1 MQNHKKWLLVGIV
14 CAASVLSG
22 CGKVANSVGKEI
34 EKKTSTV
41 ASAVT
46 AESYKFTLNDGPA
59 ACLNAYKEK
68 IGQDFKILDFSTYYV
83 LPETIDQ
90 RDSSNYKGAKG
101 GEMKTCDI
109 KIQDP
114 ADEKKAVGYRT
125 DMKTGE
131 IKGPIPVEISV
142 TGNAEAF
149 RLSDSVYPVGN
160 IDYAAIQ
167 KNIDALKPKLDAK
180 YSVYQVSGIRMD
192 SDFST
197 GKPKLLV
204 HLDGKLKAN
213 DVKKN
218 ELITLSPDGVKVV
231 HSSLN

>member
-1 MQNHKKWLLVGIV
+1 MIKSVSGQIIKCKIV
-14 CAASVLSG
+14 DSTQTPIPFAVIGVL
-22 CGKVANSVGKEI
+22 NS
-34 EKKTSTV
+34 
-41 ASAVT
+41 
-46 AESYKFTLNDGPA
+46 N
-59 ACLNAYKEK
+59 
-68 IGQDFKILDFSTYYV
+68 
-83 LPETIDQ
+83 
-90 RDSSNYKGAKG
+90 DSSLIGGNIADYNGSCLIQNLHKG
-101 GEMKTCDI
+101 I
-109 KIQDP
+109 YFLKIT
-114 ADEKKAVGYRT
+114 AVGFAPLYSSMINLDT
-125 DMKTGE
+125 TSVIDLLNITLKQQGNNLN
-131 IKGPIPVEISV
+131 EISV
-142 TGNAEAF
+142 
-149 RLSDSVYPVGN
+149 S
-160 IDYAAIQ
+160 AIQ